1 MLGFK
6 FSIFLMAI
14 FIILCP
20 SLARAR
26 WSLTPRLS
34 VEEQYD
40 DNIFLTETDEQD
52 DFITTISPG
61 VDLKYETP
69 TQMIDLDYEF
79 QRLFYSD
86 FSELDYSGHRG
97 RAEARKD
104 FSPRFSAGIRDVFI
118 SSEEPIELIGIRVF
132 ERPSI
137 RMRERQRYTR
147 NIVEP
152 DVTFRFGERDSVR
165 LEYRNNILNNENE
178 DIIDQDENAIN
189 ALLTFFFNVHN
200 GVEVFYEHIDWDYDS
215 PPEYPTARDFDGDEI
230 RGRYTYHFD
239 PRTSA
244 FVEYRYYER
253 DFDRETTDFVDY
265 KVHDQR
271 LGFSRDLYE
280 NVSVSASAGYA
291 VRNADGG
298 DDEGSFSGRLDFSVQ
313 YKRLDAEVYGETGFD
328 EDFSSAYS
336 YGFNESWRIGFDGKY
351 QLLERLSAQGH
362 FYLQNDHFVDL
373 NRRDKFWNIRGR
385 LSYQPLKW
393 LIISFDY
400 KYNKRD
406 SNFPFETYTDNRY
419 LFRVT
424 TQYDIAELF

>member
-40 DNIFLTETDEQD
+40 DNIFLSEKNEQD

-79 QRLFYSD
+79 QTLFYSD

-104 FSPRFSAGIRDVFI
+104 FSPRFSAGIREIFI
-118 SSEEPIELIGIRVF
+118 SSEDPIELTGIPVF

-137 RMRERQRYTR
+137 RIGRRNRYTR

-152 DVTFRFGERDSVR
+152 DATFRFGERDSVR
-165 LEYRNNILNNENE
+165 LEYRNNILRNKQE

-200 GVEVFYEHIDWDYDS
+200 GVEAFYEHIDWDYDTA
-215 PPEYPTARDFDGDEI
+215 PEYIRDFDGDEI

-253 DFDRETTDFVDY
+253 DFERETTGFVDY

-298 DDEGSFSGRLDFSVQ
+298 DDEGVFSGRLDFLAR
-313 YKRLDAEVYGETGFD
+313 YKRLDAEVYGETGFG

-336 YGFNESWRIGFDGKY
+336 YGFNESWRIGFDGRY

-362 FYLQNDHFVDL
+362 FYLENDHFVDL
-373 NRRDKFWNIRGR
+373 NRRDKLWNIQGG
-385 LSYQPLKW
+385 LSYQPLRW

-400 KYNKRD
+400 RYNKWD
-406 SNFPFETYTDNRY
+406 SNMSFPNYTDNRY